1 MRVAD
6 IAASL
11 ATSPIDPLQSMGRVT
26 ANLRIVDEWL
36 DQLSRLRGAE
46 CPSSPVHRVL
56 GDGGVAHQLA
66 DQRPRLVG
74 LDAPEGVDEHLALIA
89 GTRVG
94 AELDDVPVLRGC
106 HRARDR
112 VPELPARPLPVLRD
126 QRHRRFAPLAARPDP
141 RGERVDHRPCPDA
154 RQPFEE
160 HRVGAARIERRRL
173 ESTDRGVRRIDEA
186 RQVGRIDTGIAQGRA
201 HRLPLLLLGHVD
213 ENRQVPRLPRKNDPG
228 SIAARQE
235 SLGLPEA
242 DLEAYTK
249 AAESVTGLVS
259 IPVSVAQLAVSLGEY
274 ELSEDGEVVETGR
287 AEEEVVVPLAHT
299 EGGLTA
305 SVQRGAKAIAESGGC
320 RTYVIADRI
329 TRASCFICKDAG
341 DALALARWIEGE
353 VPAMREFLRE
363 SDNSELSKYA
373 VLREAKTHV
382 VGPMCHVLWRFTT
395 GDAFGANMMTRNAY
409 ALNMAYV
416 LPQAPV
422 PIERSILEAN
432 MGGDKKP
439 SFEYF
444 QQGHGKT
451 VIAETTLTET
461 AIERVL
467 RTTRTDL
474 EELAWAGTHGAVAS
488 GMQSVAF
495 TPASA
500 IAAVFAATGQ
510 DLGLVGTSSMA
521 HGTEQ
526 RVEGGLH
533 ASIRFPGIEVGTVG
547 GGTTLP
553 DPKRWLELMGCA
565 GPGKVYRLAQLV
577 AATALA
583 LEISASAAMATAGSE
598 NFFRAHFERG
608 GMR

>member
-1 MRVAD
+1 M
-6 IAASL
+6 
-11 ATSPIDPLQSMGRVT
+11 
-26 ANLRIVDEWL
+26 
-36 DQLSRLRGAE
+36 
-46 CPSSPVHRVL
+46 
-56 GDGGVAHQLA
+56 
-66 DQRPRLVG
+66 
-74 LDAPEGVDEHLALIA
+74 
-89 GTRVG
+89 
-94 AELDDVPVLRGC
+94 
-106 HRARDR
+106 
-112 VPELPARPLPVLRD
+112 
-126 QRHRRFAPLAARPDP
+126 
-141 RGERVDHRPCPDA
+141 
-154 RQPFEE
+154 
-160 HRVGAARIERRRL
+160 
-173 ESTDRGVRRIDEA
+173 
-186 RQVGRIDTGIAQGRA
+186 
-201 HRLPLLLLGHVD
+201 
-213 ENRQVPRLPRKNDPG
+213 RLPRKNDPD
-228 SIAARQE
+228 SVRARQE
-235 SLGLPEA
+235 ALGLPEV
-242 DLEAYTK
+242 DLEPYAK
-249 AAESVTGLVS
+249 AAESVTGFVS
-259 IPVSVAQLAVSLGEY
+259 VPVSVAQLAISLGEY
-274 ELSEDGEVVETGR
+274 ELSDEGDVIESGRSDED
-287 AEEEVVVPLAHT
+287 VVVPLAHT

-305 SVQRGAKAIAESGGC
+305 SVQRGAKAVAESGGF
-320 RTYVIADRI
+320 RTHVIADRI
-329 TRASCFICKDAG
+329 TRASCFICKDSG
-341 DALALARWIEGE
+341 DALVLARWVEE
-353 VPAMREFLRE
+353 QVPAMREFLRA
-363 SDNSELSKYA
+363 SDSPELSRHA

-416 LPQAPV
+416 LPRAPV

-451 VIAETTLTET
+451 VIAETTLTE
-461 AIERVL
+461 AAVERVL
-467 RTTRTDL
+467 RTKLSDL
-474 EELAWAGTHGAVAS
+474 EELAWAGTHGSVAS

-521 HGTEQ
+521 HGTER
-526 RVEGGLH
+526 RVDGGLH
-533 ASIRFPGIEVGTVG
+533 VAVRFPGIEVGTVG

-565 GPGKVYRLAQLV
+565 GPGKVYRLAQIV